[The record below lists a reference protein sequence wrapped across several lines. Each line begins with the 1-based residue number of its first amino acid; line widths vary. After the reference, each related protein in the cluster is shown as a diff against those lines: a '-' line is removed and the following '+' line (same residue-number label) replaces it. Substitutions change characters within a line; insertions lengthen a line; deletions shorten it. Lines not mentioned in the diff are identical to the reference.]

1 MNYVLAMDQGTT
13 SCRSIIFDE
22 NGSPICVFQKKIQQ
36 FFPKPGFIE
45 QDPLE
50 IINTQVTTA
59 QEAIKVVGLNKVK
72 AIGIANQR
80 ETTILWNKK
89 TGKPLMNAI
98 VWQDRRTHSICKS
111 LKSHESLIHEKTGL
125 LLDPYFSA
133 TKIKW
138 ILDNYKIENIQD
150 IAFGTIDSWL
160 VWNLTGNHLTDV
172 SNASRT
178 LLFNIHTLSW
188 DEELCQLFNIPKEIL
203 PKVVD
208 STAFFGNTKEGF
220 FTPSLPIQAVIGDQ
234 QGALI
239 GQGCLEKGTS
249 KCTYGTGCF
258 FLMNT
263 GNKPFISQTKL
274 LTTIAWKHKEDVF
287 YAIEATVFNAGSV
300 IEWLKNNLEILKETK
315 AIDEIAGEVTDTH
328 GVTFVPAFTG
338 LTAPYWEPN
347 VEGLICNITRGVT
360 KFHICR
366 AALEAIA
373 MQVNDVLQCV
383 DDDTKIK
390 NEELKVDGGLCS
402 SDLLM
407 QLQSDFSHVKIVR
420 NSSRELTALG
430 AATLAFVGIGV
441 LKNITAFVKTNKI
454 FIPQMAEEKRKAKIQ
469 SWQEAVNLA
478 RTKAKNEPK

>member
-22 NGSPICVFQKKIQQ
+22 NGSPICVFQKKILQ
-36 FFPKPGFIE
+36 FFPQPGFIE

-59 QEAIKVVGLNKVK
+59 QEAIKVVGLDKVK

-111 LKSHESLIHEKTGL
+111 LKNHESLIHEKTGL

-138 ILDNYKIENIQD
+138 ILDNYKVENIQD

-188 DEELCQLFNIPKEIL
+188 DEELCQLFNVPKEIL

-208 STAFFGNTKEGF
+208 STAFFG
-220 FTPSLPIQAVIGDQ
+220 
-234 QGALI
+234 
-239 GQGCLEKGTS
+239 
-249 KCTYGTGCF
+249 
-258 FLMNT
+258 
-263 GNKPFISQTKL
+263 
-274 LTTIAWKHKEDVF
+274 
-287 YAIEATVFNAGSV
+287 
-300 IEWLKNNLEILKETK
+300 
-315 AIDEIAGEVTDTH
+315 
-328 GVTFVPAFTG
+328 
-338 LTAPYWEPN
+338 
-347 VEGLICNITRGVT
+347 
-360 KFHICR
+360 
-366 AALEAIA
+366 
-373 MQVNDVLQCV
+373 
-383 DDDTKIK
+383 
-390 NEELKVDGGLCS
+390 
-402 SDLLM
+402 
-407 QLQSDFSHVKIVR
+407 
-420 NSSRELTALG
+420 
-430 AATLAFVGIGV
+430 
-441 LKNITAFVKTNKI
+441 
-454 FIPQMAEEKRKAKIQ
+454 
-469 SWQEAVNLA
+469 
-478 RTKAKNEPK
+478 